1 MGRTSALNAIQEE
14 IKMKKKLLIGK
25 DKAKVVQTNYILDDF
40 EPDTAELQYWIGMV
54 LERIEQMEK
63 EDV

>member
-25 DKAKVVQTNYILDDF
+25 DKAKVIQTNYILDDF

-54 LERIEQMEK
+54 LERLEQMDT

>member
-25 DKAKVVQTNYILDDF
+25 GKAKVIQTNYILDDF
-40 EPDTAELQYWIGMV
+40 EPDSADLQYWIGMV
-54 LERIEQMEK
+54 LERLEQMDK

>member
-25 DKAKVVQTNYILDDF
+25 DKAKVIQTNYILDDF
-40 EPDTAELQYWIGMV
+40 EPDSADLQYWIGMV
-54 LERIEQMEK
+54 LERLEQMDK

>member
-1 MGRTSALNAIQEE
+1 MLFRKRL
-14 IKMKKKLLIGK
+14 KMKKKLLIGK

-40 EPDTAELQYWIGMV
+40 EPDSADLQYWIGMV
-54 LERIEQMEK
+54 LERLEQMDK